1 MYLPIRLM
9 AAISLV
15 LTLAFGAPAH
25 AIDTNA
31 REAILIDA
39 ETGRVLFEKN
49 ADQPMPP
56 SSMSKLM
63 TTYMVFSRL
72 QDGSL
77 SMDDT
82 FRVSEYAWREGA
94 YKSGGSMMFL
104 EPKMRVRVEDLLRG
118 IIVQSGNDASIVVA
132 EGLGGSEA
140 AFAEEMNEKARDIG
154 LTGSHFTNST
164 GLPDPDHYMTARD
177 LATLAVRIIEDFP
190 EYYPL
195 YSETEFTYNG
205 HRQRNRNPLLY
216 SGIGADGLKTGYT
229 SAAGYGLTASVERN
243 GRRLVLVVNGLES
256 KKQRAEEPERL
267 IDWGF
272 REFGNYALFAAGETV
287 AEAPVWLGE
296 TGTVPLIIEQDLKLT
311 LPRKARRDMKVT
323 IRYDSPVPAPIA
335 EGTQIADLVV
345 PAPGEAD
352 IVIPLM
358 AGADVPM
365 LGLVGRLG
373 AALDFL
379 LWGESG

>member
-345 PAPGEAD
+345 TAPGEAD